1 VRRAARFI
9 VGVRLSF
16 ALAALLVAMNGARAQ
31 VSGTTGAPSGA
42 AGEVPPAIRSDT
54 APPVNVEEFEPGTAT
69 AILGKRVRDAAGKDM
84 GMVVD
89 VLVDRDG
96 KVRAAVIDF
105 GGFLGVGS
113 RKIAIDWN
121 LVQFNPD
128 NRDAPIVLALNQTQL
143 QAAPEYKPAPQVT
156 RIVAPPL
163 PPDRSATAG
172 E

>member
-1 VRRAARFI
+1 VRGVSRLLVGAR
-9 VGVRLSF
+9 L
-16 ALAALLVAMNGARAQ
+16 ALAIAASLAATSGTMAQ
-31 VSGTTGAPSGA
+31 VSGTTGAPGGG
-42 AGEVPPAIRSDT
+42 AGEVPPATRSDT
-54 APPVNVEEFEPGTAT
+54 VPPVTVEEFEPGIAT

-113 RKIAIDWN
+113 RKIAINWD
-121 LVQFNPD
+121 LVQFNPE
-128 NRDAPIVLALNQTQL
+128 NRDAPIVLALNRSEV

-156 RIVAPPL
+156 KVVAPP
-163 PPDRSATAG
+163 PPPERSATAG

>member
-1 VRRAARFI
+1 MGSQRFI
-9 VGVRLSF
+9 VGAARLAIS
-16 ALAALLVAMNGARAQ
+16 ASALLMIVHGAAAQ
-31 VSGTTGAPSGA
+31 LSGTTGAPGGGV
-42 AGEVPPAIRSDT
+42 GEVPAAPHSDT
-54 APPVNVEEFEPGTAT
+54 TPPVNVEEFEPGTAT

-89 VLVDRDG
+89 VLVDREG

-113 RKIAIDWN
+113 RKIAIDWD

-128 NRDAPIVLALNQTQL
+128 NRDAPIVLALNRAQV
-143 QAAPEYKPAPQVT
+143 QAAPEYKPGAQAMK
-156 RIVAPPL
+156 IVAPP
-163 PPDRSATAG
+163 PTPERSATAG

>member
-1 VRRAARFI
+1 MRASLI
-9 VGVRLSF
+9 GVRLALAIAA
-16 ALAALLVAMNGARAQ
+16 ALAASSGAMAQ
-31 VSGTTGAPSGA
+31 LSGTTGAPGGA
-42 AGEVPPAIRSDT
+42 AGEVPPAARSDT
-54 APPVNVEEFEPGTAT
+54 APPVFLEEFEPGTAT

-89 VLVDRDG
+89 VLVDREG
-96 KVRAAVIDF
+96 KVRAAIIDF

-113 RKIAIDWN
+113 RKIAIDWD

-128 NRDAPIVLALNQTQL
+128 NRDAPIVLALNRTEV

-156 RIVAPPL
+156 KVVAPPP

>member
-1 VRRAARFI
+1 VRSIGAARL
-9 VGVRLSF
+9 GF
-16 ALAALLVAMNGARAQ
+16 ALAALLLAMVGARAQ
-31 VSGTTGAPSGA
+31 VSGTTGAPSPGGT

-54 APPVNVEEFEPGTAT
+54 TPPVNVEEFEPGTAT

-96 KVRAAVIDF
+96 KVRAAIIDF

-113 RKIAIDWN
+113 RKIAINWD
-121 LVQFNPD
+121 LVQFNPE
-128 NRDAPIVLALNQTQL
+128 NRDAPIVLALNRTQV
-143 QAAPEYKPAPQVT
+143 QAAPEYKPGPQAMK
-156 RIVAPPL
+156 IVAPP
-163 PPDRSATAG
+163 PPPERSATAG

>member
-1 VRRAARFI
+1 VTRISHLVFGAR
-9 VGVRLSF
+9 L
-16 ALAALLVAMNGARAQ
+16 ALAVAASLALMNHAIAQ
-31 VSGTTGAPSGA
+31 LSGTTGAPAGG
-42 AGEVPPAIRSDT
+42 AGEVPPATHSDT
-54 APPVNVEEFEPGTAT
+54 APPVAVEEFEPGTAT

-89 VLVDRDG
+89 VLVDREG

-105 GGFLGVGS
+105 GGFLGVGT

-128 NRDAPIVLALNQTQL
+128 NRDAPIVLALNRVEV

-156 RIVAPPL
+156 KVVAPP
-163 PPDRSATAG
+163 PSPERSATVG

>member
-1 VRRAARFI
+1 MAPRLLIASAR
-9 VGVRLSF
+9 
-16 ALAALLVAMNGARAQ
+16 LAVSVIALLVVAHNAAAQ
-31 VSGTTGAPSGA
+31 LSGTTGAPGGGT
-42 AGEVPPAIRSDT
+42 GEVPPATHSDT
-54 APPVNVEEFEPGTAT
+54 TPPVNVEEFEPGTAT

-89 VLVDRDG
+89 VLVDREA

-113 RKIAIDWN
+113 RKIAIDWD

-128 NRDAPIVLALNQTQL
+128 NRDAPIVLALNRAQV
-143 QAAPEYKPAPQVT
+143 QAAPEYKPGTQGMK
-156 RIVAPPL
+156 IVASPPT
-163 PPDRSATAG
+163 PERSATAG